1 MQKQTKIAR
10 WIALSAMGLGVFM
23 GLLDVTVV
31 NVALPTMAKG
41 FNTTFTDLQ
50 WVLNAYTLVYAVTL
64 MIMSKLGDMYGR
76 KKIFLGSMILFVIAS
91 AINGMAPTLFILD
104 ISRGVQAVGGAGM
117 MSLSMALVASNF
129 DGKERGLAL
138 GILGSVIGVSSA
150 SGPLIGGYLVEHF
163 GWPSIFYVNVPFG
176 IIAVILTLIYVRET
190 PSYGKNHKIDF
201 VGMIL
206 SAIGLFAVIY
216 GLIVKEGHPHW
227 AWTDARVSSWL
238 IGGIIVMVGFV
249 FVEMRVED
257 PMVDIKMFK
266 RPHFL
271 GTIIVAFA
279 LGSGIYAYNAF
290 LTALMQNYIGYSAV
304 QTGVRQLA
312 ISAWSL
318 FLGPVAGILS
328 SRYSKKWMIV
338 WSMLV
343 GGVGFFLMA
352 NSISPTVTFVELWP
366 GMVLMGIANGMVNP
380 LLNTAGM
387 EGTLPQDMGMV
398 SGLLNVFRQFGTTV
412 GVVGLG
418 LIQDAQYENHLNIHM
433 PSLEMSTKIMNNI
446 KDVLVNA
453 GPFSGHT
460 IAFSNRMSHMP
471 FASSLQK
478 IVIHA
483 YDNGMT
489 AVAVTSGV
497 IVVVGAIGAALLM
510 KNHVDSVHL
519 EVKPK
524 RD

>member
-1 MQKQTKIAR
+1 MKKQTQAAR

-41 FNTTFTDLQ
+41 FNTTFTNLQ

-76 KKIFLGSMILFVIAS
+76 KKIFLWSMILFVIAS
-91 AINGMAPTLFILD
+91 AINGMAPSLFILN
-104 ISRGVQAVGGAGM
+104 ISRGIQAVGGAGM

-138 GILGSVIGVSSA
+138 GILGSIIGVSSA

-163 GWPSIFYVNVPFG
+163 GWPAIFYVNVPFG
-176 IIAVILTLIYVRET
+176 ILAVILTIFYVRET
-190 PSYGKNHKIDF
+190 PSYGKDHKIDLA
-201 VGMIL
+201 GMFL

-227 AWTDARVSSWL
+227 AWVDGRVSGL
-238 IGGIIVMVGFV
+238 IAGGIVIMAFFV
-249 FVEMRVED
+249 WVEMRVED
-257 PMVDIKMFK
+257 PMIDIKMFK

-271 GTIIVAFA
+271 GTILIAFA

-304 QTGVRQLA
+304 QTGVRQLT

-318 FLGPVAGILS
+318 VLGPVAGILS

-338 WSMLV
+338 GSMLL
-343 GGVGFFLMA
+343 GGIGFFLMA
-352 NSISPTVTFVELWP
+352 HSISPLVTFVELWP

-387 EGTLPQDMGMV
+387 EGTLPQEMGMV

-418 LIQDAQYENHLNIHM
+418 LIQDTQYENHLNAHM
-433 PSLEMSTKIMNNI
+433 PDLEMPTKVMTAI
-446 KDVLVNA
+446 KEALINA

-460 IAFSNRMSHMP
+460 IAFSNRMAHMP
-471 FASSLQK
+471 FAGSLQK
-478 IVIHA
+478 VVIQA
-483 YDNGMT
+483 YDNGMA
-489 AVAVTSGV
+489 AVAVTSGMIV
-497 IVVVGAIGAALLM
+497 IVGGIGAALLM

-519 EVKPK
+519 DVNQHK
-524 RD
+524 

>member
-1 MQKQTKIAR
+1 
-10 WIALSAMGLGVFM
+10 
-23 GLLDVTVV
+23 
-31 NVALPTMAKG
+31 
-41 FNTTFTDLQ
+41 
-50 WVLNAYTLVYAVTL
+50 
-64 MIMSKLGDMYGR
+64 
-76 KKIFLGSMILFVIAS
+76 MILFVIAS
-91 AINGMAPTLFILD
+91 AINGMAPSLFILD
-104 ISRGVQAVGGAGM
+104 ISRGIQAVGGAGM

-138 GILGSVIGVSSA
+138 GILGSIIGVSSA

-163 GWPSIFYVNVPFG
+163 GWPAIFYVNVPFG
-176 IIAVILTLIYVRET
+176 ILSVILTIFYVRET
-190 PSYGKNHKIDF
+190 PSYGKDHKIDLA
-201 VGMIL
+201 GMFL

-227 AWTDARVSSWL
+227 AWVDGRVSGL
-238 IGGIIVMVGFV
+238 IAGGIVIMAFFV
-249 FVEMRVED
+249 WVEMRVED
-257 PMVDIKMFK
+257 PMIDIKMFK

-271 GTIIVAFA
+271 GTILIAFA

-304 QTGVRQLA
+304 QTGVRQLT

-318 FLGPVAGILS
+318 VLGPVAGILS

-338 WSMLV
+338 GSMLL
-343 GGVGFFLMA
+343 GGIGFFLMA
-352 NSISPTVTFVELWP
+352 HSISPLVTFVELWP

-387 EGTLPQDMGMV
+387 EGTLPQEMGMV

-418 LIQDAQYENHLNIHM
+418 LIQDTQYENHLNAHM
-433 PSLEMSTKIMNNI
+433 PDLEMPTKVMTAI
-446 KDVLVNA
+446 KEALINA

-460 IAFSNRMSHMP
+460 IAFSNRMAHMP
-471 FASSLQK
+471 FAGSLQK
-478 IVIHA
+478 VVIQA
-483 YDNGMT
+483 YDNGMA
-489 AVAVTSGV
+489 AVAVTSGMIV
-497 IVVVGAIGAALLM
+497 IVGGIGAALLM

-519 EVKPK
+519 DVNQHK
-524 RD
+524 

>member
-1 MQKQTKIAR
+1 MKKQTNAAR
-10 WIALSAMGLGVFM
+10 WIALTAMGLGVFM

-41 FNTTFTDLQ
+41 FKTTFTDLQ

-91 AINGMAPTLFILD
+91 AVNGMAPSLLILD
-104 ISRGVQAVGGAGM
+104 ISRGVQAIGGAGM

-129 DGKERGLAL
+129 SGKERGLAL
-138 GILGSVIGVSSA
+138 GILGSIIGVSSA

-163 GWPSIFYVNVPFG
+163 GWPAIFYVNVPFG
-176 IIAVILTLIYVRET
+176 ILAVILTLFYVRET
-190 PSYGKNHKIDF
+190 PSYGKDHKIDLA
-201 VGMIL
+201 GMSL
-206 SAIGLFAVIY
+206 SAIGLFAIIY

-227 AWTDARVSSWL
+227 AWTDGRVSGL
-238 IGGIIVMVGFV
+238 IIGGVVVMIFFV
-249 FVEMRVED
+249 FIEMRVED
-257 PMVDIKMFK
+257 PMIDIKMFK

-271 GTIIVAFA
+271 GTILIAFA

-338 WSMLV
+338 WSMFV
-343 GGVGFFLMA
+343 GGAGFLLMA

-418 LIQDAQYENHLNIHM
+418 LIQDAQYENHLNAHM
-433 PSLEMSTKIMNNI
+433 PDLEMPAKVMSSI
-446 KDVLVNA
+446 KDALINA

-460 IAFSNRMSHMP
+460 IAFSDRMAHAP
-471 FASSLQK
+471 FAKALQK

-483 YDNGMT
+483 YDNGMA

-497 IVVVGAIGAALLM
+497 IVIVGGVGAALLM

-519 EVKPK
+519 EVKQHK
-524 RD
+524 

>member
-1 MQKQTKIAR
+1 MMKKQTQAAR

-41 FNTTFTDLQ
+41 FNTTFTNLQ

-76 KKIFLGSMILFVIAS
+76 KKIFLWSMILFVIAS
-91 AINGMAPTLFILD
+91 AINGMAPSLFILD
-104 ISRGVQAVGGAGM
+104 ISRGIQAVGGAGM

-138 GILGSVIGVSSA
+138 GILGSIIGVSSA

-163 GWPSIFYVNVPFG
+163 GWPAIFYVNVPFG
-176 IIAVILTLIYVRET
+176 ILAVILTIFYVRET
-190 PSYGKNHKIDF
+190 PSYGKDHKIDLA
-201 VGMIL
+201 GMFL

-227 AWTDARVSSWL
+227 AWVDGRVSGL
-238 IGGIIVMVGFV
+238 IAGGIVIMAFFV
-249 FVEMRVED
+249 WVEMRVED
-257 PMVDIKMFK
+257 PMIDIKMFK

-271 GTIIVAFA
+271 GTILIAFA

-304 QTGVRQLA
+304 QTGVRQLT

-318 FLGPVAGILS
+318 VLGPVAGILS

-338 WSMLV
+338 GSMLL
-343 GGVGFFLMA
+343 GGIGFFLMA
-352 NSISPTVTFVELWP
+352 HSISPLVTFVELWP

-387 EGTLPQDMGMV
+387 EGTLPQEMGMV

-418 LIQDAQYENHLNIHM
+418 LIQDTQYENHLNAHM
-433 PSLEMSTKIMNNI
+433 PDLEMPTKVMTAI
-446 KDVLVNA
+446 KEALINA

-460 IAFSNRMSHMP
+460 IAFSNRMAHMP
-471 FASSLQK
+471 FAGSLQK
-478 IVIHA
+478 VVIQA
-483 YDNGMT
+483 YDNGMA
-489 AVAVTSGV
+489 AVAVTSGMIV
-497 IVVVGAIGAALLM
+497 IVGGIGAALLM

-519 EVKPK
+519 DVNQHK
-524 RD
+524 